1 MNILFVNNFYNI
13 FAKADCGASQR
24 TMCLIRA
31 LAKLGH
37 VDVISFVDDTI
48 SNEPN
53 VDVIFSQEIG
63 MATQRGNRFNKFFKL
78 FRWNNP
84 YSIYPEN
91 IEKSKIIDSFVEQKH
106 YDYIVIRYVHFACD
120 CGLLKYNDKLII
132 DIDDDPKDV
141 VLMSLDKVRT
151 LRNRIYTRIY
161 ANTIDRVTRYIISH
175 VKAAFY
181 STPTKQYDNAHFLP
195 NISAYNQPLPPAEFS
210 GDDRNILIVGRYH
223 YLPNAEG
230 LEHFIRSIFPIVKQ
244 SVPNVSL
251 LVVGKVI
258 DDELRRL
265 CEKTV
270 GVKLLGFVE
279 DLRDAYDNCHCAIV
293 PLYRGTGTSVKLVEA
308 MSIGRAV
315 VTTSAGARGLNK
327 QVENGVD
334 FILADEDHAFAEGII
349 RLLSDERFNH
359 TLSDNAKAK
368 MQQYYSE
375 QAFNTIVSNSLNE
388 RQIS

>member
-31 LAKLGH
+31 LAKFGH

-78 FRWNNP
+78 FRWNDP

-106 YDYIVIRYVHFACD
+106 YDYIAIRYVHFACD

-151 LRNRIYTRIY
+151 LRNKIYTRIY
-161 ANTIDRVTRYIISH
+161 ANTIDRVTRFIISH
-175 VKAAFY
+175 VKTAFY

-210 GDDRNILIVGRYH
+210 GNDRNILIVGRYH

-230 LEHFIRSIFPIVKQ
+230 LEHFIRNIFPVVKK
-244 SVPNVSL
+244 SIPNVSL
-251 LVVGKVI
+251 LVCGKVI

-265 CEKTV
+265 CEKIV
-270 GVKLLGFVE
+270 GIKLLGFVE

-308 MSIGRAV
+308 MSMGRAV

-375 QAFNTIVSNSLNE
+375 QAFNTIVSKSLYK
-388 RQIS
+388 

>member
-31 LAKLGH
+31 LAKFGH

-84 YSIYPEN
+84 YFIYPEN
-91 IEKSKIIDSFVEQKH
+91 IEKSRIIDSYVVQNR
-106 YDYIVIRYVHFACD
+106 YDYIVTRYVHFACD
-120 CGLLKYNDKLII
+120 CGLLKYKGKLII

-161 ANTIDRVTRYIISH
+161 ANTVDKVTRKIVSSVH
-175 VKAAFY
+175 SAFY

-210 GDDRNILIVGRYH
+210 GNDRNILIVGRYH

-230 LEHFIRSIFPIVKQ
+230 LEHFIRYIFPIVKQ
-244 SVPNVSL
+244 SIPNVSL
-251 LVVGKVI
+251 LVAGKVI
-258 DDELRRL
+258 DDELRKL
-265 CEKTV
+265 CVKID

-279 DLRDAYDNCHCAIV
+279 DLQDAYVNCHCAIV

-308 MSIGRAV
+308 MSMGRAV

-334 FILADEDHAFAEGII
+334 FILADDDHAFAEGII
-349 RLLSDERFNH
+349 RLLLDERFNH

-375 QAFNTIVSNSLNE
+375 QAFNTIVSKSLYK
-388 RQIS
+388 